1 MVTWSRC
8 WAARF
13 VFPPLDDPVDQ
24 WRVPAAL
31 IDPDRPQSPFSGR
44 LNWSGEHRLHC
55 PLLHCGF
62 AVEQEPVILRQC
74 LGDWVGR
81 VGSSRPVSAHFSCRQ
96 SLRKSDPEKASANI
110 TKWPTFYSRYFYRVS
125 LPHWFGCDGTN
136 STNSFMGL
144 YIHTETHKYRRTW
157 NGIQR
162 PTCLNSLD
170 ETSQVLEVTWFPL
183 STSFSTWSN
192 CALRPSYQPPGPI
205 LILTK
210 IGQIIPRTGCIDT
223 RWINWGSIHSHHC
236 QLMKHDRSRFCQL
249 LPAARAKLASRRWIL
264 AAGPTWKS
272 TCKSTRRQIHCE
284 FHCNKPN
291 EWCGLWFRTFGF
303 DPVI

>member
-1 MVTWSRC
+1 MTLLTDGGCRRHLSIPIGHNRHFPADLIDLENIGCIVHCSIVGLQWSRSPSFC
-8 WAARF
+8 VNASAIESVASVQAARF
-13 VFPPLDDPVDQ
+13 RRTFPADSRYVKVTQKKRPQTLQSGPHSTVDIFTGFLF
-24 WRVPAAL
+24 L
-31 IDPDRPQSPFSGR
+31 IDSVVMVLILLIR
-44 LNWSGEHRLHC
+44 LW
-55 PLLHCGF
+55 
-62 AVEQEPVILRQC
+62 A
-74 LGDWVGR
+74 
-81 VGSSRPVSAHFSCRQ
+81 
-96 SLRKSDPEKASANI
+96 
-110 TKWPTFYSRYFYRVS
+110 
-125 LPHWFGCDGTN
+125 
-136 STNSFMGL
+136 
-144 YIHTETHKYRRTW
+144 YIFTQTHKYRRTW

-162 PTCLNSLD
+162 STCLNSLD